1 MYDILINNSVS
12 DNVLIT
18 GKIIND
24 ATQIANTITFSID
37 VKDKLFDYNNLT
49 NKEIKQYNDMTDI
62 VIRYY
67 SNDKLNLLNLNSLPN
82 LTTLSFYN
90 LKTSCL
96 PNYLFKLKNIKNLS
110 ITTQNTKNAQ
120 GKKYTVDN
128 IDSLKSSVDLE
139 YLFLDY
145 DIKEFPNCI
154 LSLTKLQTLVIST
167 KIVLTIPNELCDL
180 QDLSTIRIDRF
191 NEKILKNNNK
201 MIIFDWL
208 TTSKT
213 IMELADN
220 YDSRNKTVN
229 IEIPD
234 DITELKILNCAYNSL
249 DNLPNHLEKL
259 SLGTNILFPL
269 NNLPICL
276 KKLEIYRR
284 DVYLT
289 KDFLDKNIKL
299 PFDCELVNHH

>member
-96 PNYLFKLKNIKNLS
+96 PNDLFKLKNIKNLS